1 VTAQVPPAVIRV
13 AIADDQMLVRAG
25 FAALLAA
32 EDDME
37 VAGEAADG
45 KAAVRLARQEK
56 PDVLLMDIRMPG
68 MDGIEATRR
77 IAASPDLAGVHV
89 VILTT
94 FELDEYIF
102 EGLRAGAAGFLVK
115 DTDAAELL
123 RAVRVV
129 AGGEAL
135 LSPTVTRRLVA
146 EFTAR
151 AREVRQV
158 AGMTELTPR
167 EREVVALVA
176 TGLSNA
182 EIAGRWHVS
191 ESTVKTHVNRAMMKL
206 AARDRAQLVVL
217 AYQSGLARAGW

>member
-1 VTAQVPPAVIRV
+1 MIRV
-13 AIADDQMLVRAG
+13 ALADDQELVRAG
-25 FAALLAA
+25 FAALLDA
-32 EDDME
+32 EDEIE
-37 VAGEAADG
+37 VVGEAADG
-45 KAAVRLARQEK
+45 QQAVRIAEQRG
-56 PDVLLMDIRMPG
+56 PDVMLMDIRMPVL
-68 MDGIEATRR
+68 DGIEAIRR
-77 IAASPDLAGVHV
+77 IASRPELTSVHV
-89 VILTT
+89 IILTT

-102 EGLRAGAAGFLVK
+102 DGLRAGAAGFLVK

-146 EFTAR
+146 EFTSR

-158 AGMTELTPR
+158 AGIGELTPR
-167 EREVVALVA
+167 ERETVALVA
-176 TGLSNA
+176 DGLSNA

>member
-1 VTAQVPPAVIRV
+1 MTTIPAASEISTLRGVAHNISVINVQANTALHLIDRQPERA
-13 AIADDQMLVRAG
+13 AIALSTIHEVSKQ
-25 FAALLAA
+25 AL
-32 EDDME
+32 D
-37 VAGEAADG
+37 
-45 KAAVRLARQEK
+45 
-56 PDVLLMDIRMPG
+56 
-68 MDGIEATRR
+68 
-77 IAASPDLAGVHV
+77 
-89 VILTT
+89 
-94 FELDEYIF
+94 
-102 EGLRAGAAGFLVK
+102 GLRAGAAGFLVK

-123 RAVRVV
+123 RAIRVV

-158 AGMTELTPR
+158 AGIGELTPR
-167 EREVVALVA
+167 EHEVVALVA
-176 TGLSNA
+176 DGLSNA

>member
-1 VTAQVPPAVIRV
+1 MSPVNEPPTPLIS
-13 AIADDQMLVRAG
+13 
-25 FAALLAA
+25 AARK
-32 EDDME
+32 
-37 VAGEAADG
+37 EAAYTVNSVTTATPIASAVAA
-45 KAAVRLARQEK
+45 AAVRPGLRWALRRARV
-56 PDVLLMDIRMPG
+56 PVTPRH
-68 MDGIEATRR
+68 
-77 IAASPDLAGVHV
+77 AASGRPSAPVTGRATAGPRRTTPV
-89 VILTT
+89 VVS
-94 FELDEYIF
+94 
-102 EGLRAGAAGFLVK
+102 RAPSPTVVSTPLPEPRRPA
-115 DTDAAELL
+115 TI
-123 RAVRVV
+123 RVV

-158 AGMTELTPR
+158 AGIGELTPR

-176 TGLSNA
+176 DGLSNA